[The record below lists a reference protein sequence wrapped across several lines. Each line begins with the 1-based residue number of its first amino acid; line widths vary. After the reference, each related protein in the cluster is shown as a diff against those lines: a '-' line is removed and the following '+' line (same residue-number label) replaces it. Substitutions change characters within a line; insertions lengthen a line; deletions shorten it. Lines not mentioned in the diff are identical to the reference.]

1 MNSRNFQLAAVGT
14 FFFLAGTIMLYF
26 TSFNPD
32 SAYAG
37 YAVALHFGGLAV
49 ASIGINDHMKHDR
62 KRYQCKQRRNSPL
75 ENYSQE
81 SRSHARKSSKLPSTS
96 RTLTEQHVRS
106 DNSAWNRE

>member
-14 FFFLAGTIMLYF
+14 IFFLAGTVMLYF

-49 ASIGINDHMKHDR
+49 AGIGINDEAKRARRDLRKDRDR
-62 KRYQCKQRRNSPL
+62 K
-75 ENYSQE
+75 
-81 SRSHARKSSKLPSTS
+81 
-96 RTLTEQHVRS
+96 
-106 DNSAWNRE
+106 